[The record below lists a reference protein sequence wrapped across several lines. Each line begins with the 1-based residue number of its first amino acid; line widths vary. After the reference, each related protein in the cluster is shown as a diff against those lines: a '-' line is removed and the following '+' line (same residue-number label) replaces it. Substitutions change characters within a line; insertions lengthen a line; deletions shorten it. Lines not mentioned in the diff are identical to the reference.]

1 MSDVT
6 VGFDVIDE
14 KIEEIQSSRE
24 EVVARLQEA
33 ESAVV
38 TLRKMLDRQD
48 GALAGLTELK
58 STNEEEVVEEEE
70 REEMKQ
76 MKLIKF

>member
-58 STNEEEVVEEEE
+58 STNEEEVVEEENN
-70 REEMKQ
+70 Q
-76 MKLIKF
+76 

>member
-38 TLRKMLDRQD
+38 PLRKMLDRQD

-58 STNEEEVVEEEE
+58 STNEEEVVEEENN
-70 REEMKQ
+70 Q
-76 MKLIKF
+76 